1 MSARKKA
8 LLKKHRRNKR
18 VIMALLVLILV
29 AFIDFGIYDIG
40 PWWISPV
47 LAILFWLAHEA
58 WFADHLFYSPR
69 DSYHYDFPSGT
80 VELPVSLE
88 NGRLV
93 FATDAL
99 PKDAETLVLEVQLK
113 ATWLGWLLD
122 PQVRVC
128 GTPEHDR
135 QDFERRASGTRYIN
149 LSGEGES
156 LRSGELELKGKFCR
170 LGSTAKLY
178 AFTHPDFSRQKV
190 MIIAPH
196 ADDAELAAFGLYSE
210 SRDPV
215 IVTLTQGEIEADYYR
230 RLGLDTAAAAR
241 LKGRLRTWNSYA
253 VPLWG
258 DVPIENCIQLG
269 YYCLQLSSMC
279 SHPADAYGSRESE
292 EADIRGARHLNKCIL
307 PGDADGLPT
316 WQNLIADLV
325 ALLERHQPGV
335 IVMPHP
341 QLDPHDDHIHA
352 ALAVEQAIAQSAW
365 KPNVQLLYANHLAD
379 NDRWPM
385 GPANNG
391 VALPPAIEALPAYAP
406 WSPKLS
412 SATRVDK
419 AMALTMQHDLQIPLP
434 FKKRLRR
441 VIQRFLAGRAWPTI
455 GEDEFFRKAVRRH
468 ELFWVRPLKGEYEA
482 SGDPQPA
489 RMAP

>member
-1 MSARKKA
+1 MSARKTA

-18 VIMALLVLILV
+18 IVLALVILIL
-29 AFIDFGIYDIG
+29 ASFIDFGIYNIG

-47 LAILFWLAHEA
+47 LAVLFWLAHEA

-69 DSYHYDFPSGT
+69 DSYHYDFPPDT
-80 VELPVSLE
+80 VALPVTLSE
-88 NGRLV
+88 GRLT
-93 FATDAL
+93 FAIDQL
-99 PKDAETLVLEVQLK
+99 PAGAETLVLQVKLK
-113 ATWLGWLLD
+113 STWLGWLLD
-122 PQVRVC
+122 PQVRVS
-128 GTPEHDR
+128 GTPEQDR

-149 LSGEGES
+149 LSGEADS
-156 LRSGELELKGKFCR
+156 LRHGEVRLKGKYCR
-170 LGSTAKLY
+170 LDDVATLY
-178 AFTHPDFSRQKV
+178 AFSHPDFSKQKLMV
-190 MIIAPH
+190 IAPH

-210 SRDPV
+210 SREPV
-215 IVTLTQGEIEADYYR
+215 IVTLTQGEIEAGYYR
-230 RLGLDTAAAAR
+230 RLGLDSAAAAR

-258 DVPIENCIQLG
+258 DVPIDNCIQLG
-269 YYCLQLSSMC
+269 YYCLQLSGMC
-279 SHPADAYGSRESE
+279 SHPSDVYGSRESQ
-292 EADIRGARHLNKCIL
+292 EADIRGARHLNKCTL

-325 ALLERHQPGV
+325 ALLEQHQPDV

-341 QLDPHDDHIHA
+341 ELDPHDDHIHA
-352 ALAVEQAIAQSAW
+352 TRAVDQAIAQSCW
-365 KPNVQLLYANHLAD
+365 KPDVQLLYANHLAD

-391 VALPPAIEALPAYAP
+391 VALPPAIEPLPAYAP

-412 SATRVDK
+412 LSSRVDK
-419 AMALTMQHDLQIPLP
+419 AMALTMQHDLRIPLP

-441 VIQRFLAGRAWPTI
+441 TIQRFLAGRVWPGI

-468 ELFWVRPLKGEYEA
+468 ELFWVRAVLKSKDEA
-482 SGDPQPA
+482 
-489 RMAP
+489 